1 MLQSIRISLLSHFQ
15 KIMAAEDSER
25 LARRLQ
31 AEEDKLTELILHEAK
46 DEALARRLHEQYQL
60 EASTK
65 TDSEALISLLDETA
79 ILNHTPNS
87 VTNSRNDI
95 ESDEALA
102 RLLQAEE
109 EQNAKTSV
117 HGETSTEHR
126 SPPPHS
132 SSSQLKADEEFA
144 RLLQEQEADSSH
156 NDEQI
161 GNELELFSPTPD
173 IHALFQV
180 FDEQYFYGML
190 KVVELKWSKKM
201 TLCAGICSYKS
212 TGQCTISLSEPL
224 LQFRTREDLI
234 DTLLHEMIHALLFV
248 TDNYADHD
256 GHGPQFL
263 MHAARINKAA
273 GTKITV
279 YHTFHDEVNYHRTH
293 VWKCN
298 GPCQQQPPFYGIV
311 RRSMNR
317 PPQKADYWWARHQIQ
332 CGGTYTKIS
341 EPEKKATT
349 KQQKTKEPDQKQ
361 PRIDGFLKRSE
372 SSSASD
378 KAEAAAKRRNL
389 GGSS

>member
-1 MLQSIRISLLSHFQ
+1 
-15 KIMAAEDSER
+15 MAAEDSER

-31 AEEDKLTELILHEAK
+31 AEEDELTELILHEAK

-60 EASTK
+60 EAGTK
-65 TDSEALISLLDETA
+65 SDPEAPISLLDKTT
-79 ILNHTPNS
+79 IPNHTPNS
-87 VTNSRNDI
+87 VTNSHNDI
-95 ESDEALA
+95 DSDEALA

-109 EQNAKTSV
+109 EQNAKSLV
-117 HGETSTEHR
+117 HGERSTEHR
-126 SPPPHS
+126 SPPSP
-132 SSSQLKADEEFA
+132 SSSQLKSDEEFA
-144 RLLQEQEADSSH
+144 RLLQEQEGTEANSSH
-156 NDEQI
+156 PDEKIAND
-161 GNELELFSPTPD
+161 LDLFSPTPD
-173 IHALFQV
+173 IHALFQM
-180 FDEQYFYGML
+180 FDEQYFFGML

-248 TDNYADHD
+248 TDNYTDHD

-298 GPCQQQPPFYGIV
+298 GPCQHQPPFYGIV

-349 KQQKTKEPDQKQ
+349 KQQKKKEPEQNQ

-378 KAEAAAKRRNL
+378 KEEAAAKRRNF
-389 GGSS
+389 GGSR